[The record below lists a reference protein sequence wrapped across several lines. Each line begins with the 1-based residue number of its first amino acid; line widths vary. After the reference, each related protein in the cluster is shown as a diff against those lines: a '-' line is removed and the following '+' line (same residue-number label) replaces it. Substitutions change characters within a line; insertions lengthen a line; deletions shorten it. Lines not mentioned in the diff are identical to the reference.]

1 VKDIYDHSA
10 IEKKWQMEWEKR
22 KSFAAKDTP
31 RSQQARYYALEM
43 FPYPSGNLH
52 MGHVRNY
59 SLGDVVA
66 RYHRMKGENVLHPIG
81 WDAFGL
87 PAENAA
93 IKNKVHPETWTRQN
107 ITVMREQLKALG
119 ISYDWDREFATCDV
133 DYYRWNQWFFLKFYE
148 KGWAYKKKAAV
159 NWCPVDQTVLA
170 NEQVSAE
177 GRCWRCDS
185 IVEQK
190 ELEQWF
196 IKITAFAEALLK
208 DHEVLRGKWP
218 EEVLTMQSHWIGR
231 SDGAEVVFALQN
243 RTDKLTVFT
252 TRPDTL
258 FGATYLALAPEH
270 PLARE
275 LAKKCGQTAAL
286 ETLIAAQRARK
297 RDRKEAEDKNGFFLD
312 AQAINPINQKTVPI
326 WVADYVLMEYGTG
339 AIMAVPAHDQRD
351 FDFASKYK
359 IPIVQ
364 VIDGGSG
371 SYDGAKAYEGD
382 GVLVNSGEFNGL
394 SSKDSKRK
402 VGDWLAAR
410 GSGRPTVTYKLR
422 DWLVSRQRYWGT
434 PIPMI
439 NCPTC
444 GIVPVPEKELPVVL
458 PTDIQF
464 TGTGESPLK
473 QSAGFVNVPCPKCHG
488 PAKRETDTMDTF
500 VDSSWYYARYTDARN
515 KTKPFESAKANDW
528 VPVNQYIGG
537 IEHANMH
544 LIYSRFWHKAMRELG
559 LVNTPEPFERLLAQG
574 MVTLGGS
581 AMSKSRGNVVDPGA
595 IIAKYGADTARMFI
609 LFAAP
614 PEKQLE
620 WNDDAVEGQWRFLNR
635 VWRLVKNFMT
645 APHPSP
651 LPQGKDGR
659 KPGEAT
665 LLRKTHWAI
674 QKVTHDYGEH
684 IQINTAIAAVM
695 ELVNLLYQY
704 EALGDEASGQA
715 VRTAVQLLSPLA
727 PHLME
732 EVWEILGQKGLV
744 SESRWPQAD
753 PQWLTAESIEIV
765 VQINGKLRTRLQMAP
780 RCTKEALEKA
790 VLEDSKVKMALQG
803 KTIVK
808 IIVVLDKLVNIVAR

>member
-1 VKDIYDHSA
+1 MKDVYPYSE
-10 IEKKWQMEWEKR
+10 IEKKWQAAWEKR

-31 RSQQARYYALEM
+31 VSQQPRYYALEM

-59 SLGDVVA
+59 SIGDVVA

-107 ITVMREQLKALG
+107 IVVMRNQLKALG

-148 KGWAYKKKAAV
+148 KGWVYKKKAAV

-196 IKITAFAEALLK
+196 IKITAFADALLK
-208 DHEVLRGKWP
+208 DHEILRGKWP

-231 SDGAEVVFALQN
+231 SDGAEVVFPLQN

-275 LAKKCGQTAAL
+275 LAGKGGKIAAL

-297 RDRKEAEDKNGFFLD
+297 RERKEAEDKNGFFLE
-312 AQAINPINQKTVPI
+312 AQAINPINQKAVPI

-351 FDFASKYK
+351 FDFATKYK

-364 VIDGGSG
+364 VIDGESG
-371 SYDGAKAYEGD
+371 SFEGEKAYEGD

-394 SSKDSKRK
+394 PSQDSKKK
-402 VGDWLAAR
+402 VGDWLAGR

-439 NCPTC
+439 SCSTC

-473 QSAGFVNVPCPKCHG
+473 QSASFVNVTCPKCHK

-515 KTKPFESAKANDW
+515 KSKPFESALANDW

-559 LVNTPEPFERLLAQG
+559 LVKTAEPFERLLAQG

-581 AMSKSRGNVVDPGA
+581 AMSKSRGNVVDPNA

-635 VWRLVKNFMT
+635 VWRLAGNLLDKQKGN
-645 APHPSP
+645 PSP
-651 LPQGKDGR
+651 GEEDR
-659 KPGEAT
+659 KT

-674 QKVTHDYGEH
+674 QKVTHDYGEQ

-704 EALGDEASGQA
+704 EALGDAASVQA
-715 VRTAVQLLSPLA
+715 IQTVVQLLSPLA

-732 EVWEILGQKGLV
+732 ELWETLGQKGLV

-765 VQINGKLRTRLQMAP
+765 VQINGKLRSRLQMAP
-780 RCTKEALEKA
+780 GSAKDVLEQEALK
-790 VLEDSKVKMALQG
+790 DPKVQAALSG
-803 KTIVK
+803 KSVGK
-808 IIVVLDKLVNIVAR
+808 VIVVPDRLVNIVIK